1 MKRNRDDL
9 RDFFL
14 GCRNPLIVDSKRGPV
29 LVSCGKC
36 GECLRRKSSRNT
48 INGIIESQGS
58 AYCFFVTL
66 TYNDVNLP
74 IVRLFKNDYRDGV
87 IDCVDWT
94 VRRVHPRNKKSKLKK
109 SSSYGN
115 KLFEIYSSFGDPLFK
130 DFYRKSHKKS
140 KYFKPRRYKY
150 ISVLRKSDL
159 QKFIKRLRFSIAK
172 RYDAELRYFACGE
185 YGPKHFRPHYHL
197 LLFFDEP
204 RLLTEL
210 QDLVNTCW
218 QFGASYC
225 EPSFNRNG
233 VASYAAGYL
242 SDFASLPSF
251 LKHKSVAPFIL
262 HSLYFG
268 KKYYKDVFPYI
279 KAFDKYPFEHFTV
292 STDFGI
298 CSVSLQSSIKSYL
311 FPRCY
316 DYVDKISRVNSKLY
330 SLIRLKI
337 GDPSVAEYYGL
348 LPFSEFSLRSEF
360 VRTDFFKIY
369 NLFPYLS
376 SKYGTTHCFN
386 LARYYLLSES
396 SYHYLLDIPDDLN
409 YNQYEC
415 ARDDIDDL
423 HIRYLL
429 KVYTAIRLSKLAY
442 DNSRLLDLSFVDYL
456 FKLIDFYYQLEQYRL
471 SNQYNL
477 QNDYNVR
484 YDSDDYTLFYYLNG
498 DVDYE
503 DLFSNSDIINQFKTD
518 SSIELAERRKHK
530 ELNDEND
537 IFVLL

>member
-1 MKRNRDDL
+1 MKKNKDNL

-14 GCRNPLIVDSKRGPV
+14 GCRNPRVVDSKRGPV

-58 AYCFFVTL
+58 AYCFFITL
-66 TYNDVNLP
+66 TYNDINLP
-74 IVRLFKNDYRDGV
+74 IVRLFKNDHRDNV

-94 VRRVHPRNKKSKLKK
+94 SRRVHPRNKKSKLKK
-109 SSSYGN
+109 SPTYGN
-115 KLFEIYSSFGDPLFK
+115 KIFEINTSFDDVLFK
-130 DFYRKSHKKS
+130 DFYKKSHKKS
-140 KYFKPRRYKY
+140 NYYRARSYKY

-159 QKFIKRLRFSIAK
+159 QKFVKRLRFSVAQM
-172 RYDAELRYFACGE
+172 YDAEIRYFACGE
-185 YGPKHFRPHYHL
+185 YGPRHFRPHYHI

-210 QDLVNTCW
+210 QGFVNKCW
-218 QFGASYC
+218 QFGISYC
-225 EPSFNRNG
+225 EPSLNRNG

-242 SDFASLPSF
+242 SDFAVLPSF
-251 LKHKSVAPFIL
+251 FKNKSVAPFIT

-268 KKYYKDVFPYI
+268 KKYYKYVFPYI
-279 KAFDKYPFEHFTV
+279 KAFDKYPFEPFTI

-316 DYVDKISRVNSKLY
+316 DYVNKISRVNSKLY
-330 SLIRLKI
+330 SLIRFKI
-337 GDPSVAEYYGL
+337 GDPSVVEYHRL
-348 LPFSEFSLRSEF
+348 SLFSEFSLRSEF

-376 SKYGTTHCFN
+376 SKYGISHCFN

-396 SYHYLLDIPDDLN
+396 PFHYLLDIPDDLDF
-409 YNQYEC
+409 NQYEC
-415 ARDDIDDL
+415 VRNDIDDL
-423 HIRYLL
+423 HIRYFL

-471 SNQYNL
+471 FTQYNL
-477 QNDYNVR
+477 QNDYNMR

-498 DVDYE
+498 GVDYE
-503 DLFSNSDIINQFKTD
+503 DLFSNSEIINQFKID